1 MKSLFSETPKN
12 KFVAFYSDGSGSV
25 LLKRNGNSCLSADG
39 EAVYWTHKLLD
50 SGFLWYIDLPDDF
63 ELWFEKKM
71 ADNWF
76 NG

>member
-25 LLKRNGNSCLSADG
+25 LLKACGSSCVNAEGTS
-39 EAVYWTHKLLD
+39 VYHTDELLD
-50 SGFLWYIDLPDDF
+50 SGLLWYIDLPDSF
-63 ELWFEKKM
+63 EFWFEKKL
-71 ADNWF
+71 ADNGF